1 MRPTALE
8 SMNSRISPVL
18 VLILAV
24 LVAGVVF
31 SVLQVISL
39 NDRIQKLENSV
50 ATREEPI
57 LSDSQSYVQ
66 PNSTKPSTAPQN
78 GTKHQVSR
86 VVDGDTVVLDT
97 DDGGVKT
104 RIIGIDTPE
113 TVHPSKPVEYWGPE
127 ASARAKE
134 LLEGKTVTIHY
145 DPDPAHDTWDKYRRL
160 LVYLELPDGRDFGL
174 VMIQEGQA
182 KAYLNYPF
190 SRQDEYHKAMLEA
203 QENGFGMWKK
213 YPEPIKNPLLSS
225 NQMEASG
232 EFCQWQQTGIA
243 LETEITLMSQPRG
256 PEGVRCDESV
266 KRFYDAIERAGTD
279 ALGLDNQ

>member
-8 SMNSRISPVL
+8 RMNSRISHVI

-24 LVAGVVF
+24 LAAGVVF

-39 NDRIQKLENSV
+39 NDRIQKLENS
-50 ATREEPI
+50 ATPRQEPI
-57 LSDSQSYVQ
+57 LSDSQSYVHS
-66 PNSTKPSTAPQN
+66 NSTKPSTAPQD

-134 LLEGKTVTIHY
+134 LLEGKTITIHY
-145 DPDPAHDTWDKYRRL
+145 DPDPKHDTWDKYGRL
-160 LVYLELPDGRDFGL
+160 LVYLELPDGSDFGL
-174 VMIQEGQA
+174 VMIREGYA
-182 KAYLNYPF
+182 KAYTKYSF
-190 SRQDEYHKAMLEA
+190 SRQELYVSEMNRAMKA
-203 QENGFGMWKK
+203 GVGMW
-213 YPEPIKNPLLSS
+213 
-225 NQMEASG
+225 
-232 EFCQWQQTGIA
+232 
-243 LETEITLMSQPRG
+243 
-256 PEGVRCDESV
+256 DESLIP
-266 KRFYDAIERAGTD
+266 AN
-279 ALGLDNQ
+279 LN